1 MKKLQPITST
11 GQIADLAVR
20 YMPGNPRSYRLDL
33 GKGVLNLEGR
43 EQVTKPGAAFQV
55 VPVAFRCLEDGLF
68 GQDLKKWCEVYFI
81 NESGH
86 LSVFMFH
93 GFSVQNLSEA
103 ARDLFYEKKGLCEV
117 LWNVKL
123 EKKTNKEE
131 KPYYMAFFD
140 FTPLP
145 DEELKKHQAIIDD
158 IEATYF
164 HIYRS
169 DTMEAK
175 TLFSENYST
184 YLEPTRAE
192 IEAEKVRQE
201 ALLAEFPVK
210 EEAPE
215 KNAKAKAA

>member
-1 MKKLQPITST
+1 MKKLHPITAIK
-11 GQIADLAVR
+11 QIEKIELR

-68 GQDLKKWCEVYFI
+68 GQERKRWCEVYFI

-103 ARDLFYEKKGLCEV
+103 ARDLFYEDKSLCDV
-117 LWNVKL
+117 LWDVKL
-123 EKKTNKEE
+123 EKKTNKDNQ
-131 KPYYMAFFD
+131 PYYMAFFE
-140 FTPLP
+140 FTPLEP
-145 DEELKKHQAIIDD
+145 EELQNHKAL
-158 IEATYF
+158 IEHIESTYY
-164 HIYRS
+164 HIYRG
-169 DTMEAK
+169 DTIDAK
-175 TLFSENYST
+175 TLFSQNYST
-184 YLEPTRAE
+184 HLEPTRAE
-192 IEAEKVRQE
+192 IEAEKASKE

-210 EEAPE
+210 EAEPQ
-215 KNAKAKAA
+215 AKAA